1 MYLYFDKKGVLLEIV
16 NDEAL
21 RQYNHQVNTMY
32 VYIENVPTT
41 ELPQGLLK
49 LQYWFERP
57 NGETTAV
64 YDTLSHPG
72 DVVVTETVPFDIKR
86 DVRKFSYGTRYK
98 MFKIEM
104 PSGRIIGQ
112 DESGNPVY
120 EYNIF
125 EDDGPVSLTI
135 KAIFVEGAKELTLGK
150 VVFTIEKEVVIP
162 TNSVSVS
169 QYEYILRAI
178 DALTFTVG
186 KVTTETLNPKSEAA
200 VTVTQDKSSTEL
212 KNYPIDFEFGIPKG
226 ATFIPA
232 VAENGDISWTNDGGL
247 ENPQTV
253 NIKGATG
260 ATPNIVANATV
271 DENVGVPEVNVTKT
285 GTNEN
290 PNFAFTFKNLKGETG
305 ETPNITATVSVNSTV
320 GTPSAEV
327 VRTGTNENPNLAF
340 TFKNLKGETGET
352 PNIVAN
358 ATVDENVG
366 VPEVNV
372 TKTGTNENPTLT
384 FNFRNLRGK
393 DAEIPS
399 ELTDHLTDY
408 SNPHKTTAEQV
419 GAVPVD
425 FRSFSV
431 APTTTKNF
439 RQSAELFVGNNGN
452 GLRMTLQ
459 DVKNMGTKIVTVN
472 DIKEAD
478 FDNLDVGDYIY
489 SKI

>member
-57 NGETTAV
+57 NGETTEV

-86 DVRKFSYGTRYK
+86 DVRKFRYGTRYK

-125 EDDGPVSLTI
+125 EDDGPVSLTL
-135 KAIFVEGAKELTLGK
+135 KAIFVENAKELTLGK

-186 KVTTETLNPKSEAA
+186 KVTAETLDPTLEAS

-212 KNYPIDFEFGIPKG
+212 KNYPVDFEFGIPRG
-226 ATFIPA
+226 ATFTPS
-232 VAENGDISWTNDGGL
+232 VSVDGDISWTNNGGL
-247 ENPQTV
+247 ENPPTV
-253 NIKGATG
+253 NIKGDTG
-260 ATPNIVANATV
+260 ATPNISASATV
-271 DENVGVPEVNVTKT
+271 DANVGTPEVSVVKT
-285 GTNEN
+285 GT
-290 PNFAFTFKNLKGETG
+290 A
-305 ETPNITATVSVNSTV
+305 
-320 GTPSAEV
+320 
-327 VRTGTNENPNLAF
+327 
-340 TFKNLKGETGET
+340 
-352 PNIVAN
+352 
-358 ATVDENVG
+358 
-366 VPEVNV
+366 
-372 TKTGTNENPTLT
+372 ENPTLT

-393 DAEIPS
+393 DAVIPQ
-399 ELTDHLTDY
+399 ELTNHLIDY
-408 SNPHKTTAEQV
+408 NNPHRLTTEQIN
-419 GAVPVD
+419 AVPID
-425 FRSFSV
+425 FRSFRAVEST
-431 APTTTKNF
+431 PKSF
-439 RQSAELFVGNNGN
+439 RQLTGVFVENEGKGF
-452 GLRMTLQ
+452 RMTLQ
-459 DVKNMGTKIVTVN
+459 QVKDMGTKIITVK
-472 DIKEAD
+472 DVKTAD
-478 FDNLDVGDYIY
+478 LSDLDVGDYVY
-489 SKI
+489 SEK

>member
-86 DVRKFSYGTRYK
+86 DVRKFRYGTRYK

-125 EDDGPVSLTI
+125 EDDGPVSLTL
-135 KAIFVEGAKELTLGK
+135 KAIFVEDAKELTLGK

-186 KVTTETLNPKSEAA
+186 AVTTETLAPTEEAS

-212 KNYPIDFEFGIPKG
+212 KNYPVDFEFGIPRG
-226 ATFIPA
+226 ATFTPS
-232 VAENGDISWTNDGGL
+232 VAEGGDISWTNNGGL
-247 ENPQTV
+247 DNPPTV
-253 NIKGATG
+253 NIKGDTG
-260 ATPNIVANATV
+260 ATPNISASATV
-271 DENVGVPEVNVTKT
+271 DANVGTPEVSVVKT
-285 GTNEN
+285 GT
-290 PNFAFTFKNLKGETG
+290 A
-305 ETPNITATVSVNSTV
+305 
-320 GTPSAEV
+320 
-327 VRTGTNENPNLAF
+327 
-340 TFKNLKGETGET
+340 
-352 PNIVAN
+352 
-358 ATVDENVG
+358 
-366 VPEVNV
+366 
-372 TKTGTNENPTLT
+372 ENPTLT

-399 ELTDHLTDY
+399 NLTDHLTDY
-408 SNPHKTTAEQV
+408 DNPHKTTAEQV

-425 FRSFSV
+425 FRSFAV
-431 APTTTKNF
+431 TTAGTKGF
-439 RQSAELFVGNNGN
+439 RQSAEVFVSKDGN
-452 GLRMTLQ
+452 GFRMTLQ
-459 DVKNMGTKIVTVN
+459 EIKNMGTKIVDVKN
-472 DIKEAD
+472 FSDAD
-478 FDNLDVGDYIY
+478 FDKLDIGDYIY
-489 SKI
+489 SEN

>member
-186 KVTTETLNPKSEAA
+186 KVTTETLNPKSEAS

-212 KNYPIDFEFGIPKG
+212 KNYPVDFEFGIPKG
-226 ATFIPA
+226 TTFTPA

-247 ENPQTV
+247 DNPQTV

-260 ATPNIVANATV
+260 ATPNISASATV
-271 DENVGVPEVNVTKT
+271 DANVGTPEVSVVKT
-285 GTNEN
+285 GT
-290 PNFAFTFKNLKGETG
+290 A
-305 ETPNITATVSVNSTV
+305 
-320 GTPSAEV
+320 
-327 VRTGTNENPNLAF
+327 
-340 TFKNLKGETGET
+340 
-352 PNIVAN
+352 
-358 ATVDENVG
+358 
-366 VPEVNV
+366 
-372 TKTGTNENPTLT
+372 ENPTLT

-425 FRSFSV
+425 FRSFSA

-489 SKI
+489 SNI

>member
-186 KVTTETLNPKSEAA
+186 KVTTETLNPTSEAS

-212 KNYPIDFEFGIPKG
+212 KNYPVDFEFGIPKG
-226 ATFIPA
+226 ATFTPA
-232 VAENGDISWTNDGGL
+232 VAENGDISWTNNGGL
-247 ENPQTV
+247 DNPPTV
-253 NIKGATG
+253 NIKGDTG
-260 ATPNIVANATV
+260 VTPNISASATV
-271 DENVGVPEVNVTKT
+271 DANVGTPEVSVVKT
-285 GTNEN
+285 GT
-290 PNFAFTFKNLKGETG
+290 A
-305 ETPNITATVSVNSTV
+305 
-320 GTPSAEV
+320 
-327 VRTGTNENPNLAF
+327 
-340 TFKNLKGETGET
+340 
-352 PNIVAN
+352 
-358 ATVDENVG
+358 
-366 VPEVNV
+366 
-372 TKTGTNENPTLT
+372 ENPTLT

-472 DIKEAD
+472 DVKEAD

>member
-41 ELPQGLLK
+41 ELPKGLLK

-86 DVRKFSYGTRYK
+86 DVRKFRYGTRYK

-125 EDDGPVSLTI
+125 EDDGPVSLTL
-135 KAIFVEGAKELTLGK
+135 KAIFVEDAKELTLGK

-186 KVTTETLNPKSEAA
+186 AVTTETLAPTEEAS

-212 KNYPIDFEFGIPKG
+212 KNYPVDFEFGIPRG
-226 ATFIPA
+226 ATFTPS
-232 VAENGDISWTNDGGL
+232 VSEGGDISWTNDGGL
-247 ENPQTV
+247 DNPPTV
-253 NIKGATG
+253 NIKGDTG
-260 ATPNIVANATV
+260 ATPNISASATI
-271 DENVGVPEVNVTKT
+271 DANVGTPEVSVVKT
-285 GTNEN
+285 GT
-290 PNFAFTFKNLKGETG
+290 A
-305 ETPNITATVSVNSTV
+305 
-320 GTPSAEV
+320 
-327 VRTGTNENPNLAF
+327 
-340 TFKNLKGETGET
+340 
-352 PNIVAN
+352 
-358 ATVDENVG
+358 
-366 VPEVNV
+366 
-372 TKTGTNENPTLT
+372 ENPTLT

-393 DAEIPS
+393 DAEIPPN
-399 ELTDHLTDY
+399 LTSHLTDY
-408 SNPHKTTAEQV
+408 DNPHKTTAKQV

-425 FRSFSV
+425 FRSFAV
-431 APTTTKNF
+431 ATAGTKGF
-439 RQSAELFVGNNGN
+439 RQSAEVFIGKGGN
-452 GLRMTLQ
+452 GFRMTLQ
-459 DVKNMGTKIVTVN
+459 EIKNMGTKIVDVKN
-472 DIKEAD
+472 VRDAD
-478 FDNLDVGDYIY
+478 FDKLDIGDYIY
-489 SKI
+489 SEN

>member
-72 DVVVTETVPFDIKR
+72 DVIVTETVPFDIKR
-86 DVRKFSYGTRYK
+86 DVRKFRYGTRYK

-162 TNSVSVS
+162 TDSVSVS

-186 KVTTETLNPKSEAA
+186 KVTTETLSPKSEAS

-226 ATFIPA
+226 TTFTPT
-232 VAENGDISWTNDGGL
+232 VAENGDISWTNNGGL
-247 ENPQTV
+247 DNPPTV
-253 NIKGATG
+253 NIKGDTG
-260 ATPNIVANATV
+260 VTPNISASATV
-271 DENVGVPEVNVTKT
+271 DANVGTPEVSVVKT
-285 GTNEN
+285 GT
-290 PNFAFTFKNLKGETG
+290 
-305 ETPNITATVSVNSTV
+305 
-320 GTPSAEV
+320 
-327 VRTGTNENPNLAF
+327 
-340 TFKNLKGETGET
+340 
-352 PNIVAN
+352 
-358 ATVDENVG
+358 D
-366 VPEVNV
+366 
-372 TKTGTNENPTLT
+372 ENPTLT

-472 DIKEAD
+472 DVKEAD

>member
-162 TNSVSVS
+162 TDSVSVS

-178 DALTFTVG
+178 DALTFTVRG
-186 KVTTETLNPKSEAA
+186 VTTETLDPTSEAS

-212 KNYPIDFEFGIPKG
+212 KNYPVDFEFGIPRG
-226 ATFIPA
+226 ATFTPD

-247 ENPQTV
+247 DNPQTV
-253 NIKGATG
+253 NIKGPIG
-260 ATPNIVANATV
+260 ITPDISIDATV
-271 DENVGVPEVNVTKT
+271 DANVGVPEVKVTRL
-285 GTNEN
+285 GTAE
-290 PNFAFTFKNLKGETG
+290 
-305 ETPNITATVSVNSTV
+305 S
-320 GTPSAEV
+320 PSF
-327 VRTGTNENPNLAF
+327 RLS
-340 TFKNLKGETGET
+340 
-352 PNIVAN
+352 
-358 ATVDENVG
+358 
-366 VPEVNV
+366 
-372 TKTGTNENPTLT
+372 
-384 FNFRNLRGK
+384 FRNLRGK

-399 ELTDHLTDY
+399 SLTDHLRDY
-408 SNPHKTTAEQV
+408 SNPHKTTAAQV
-419 GAVPVD
+419 KAVPLRLAPFGELKEPTSVIRKAASVYVD
-425 FRSFSV
+425 DGENSYKMSLDDIK
-431 APTTTKNF
+431 A
-439 RQSAELFVGNNGN
+439 
-452 GLRMTLQ
+452 
-459 DVKNMGTKIVTVN
+459 MGTKIVSVDN
-472 DIKEAD
+472 VEDAD
-478 FDNLDVGDYIY
+478 FDKLSIGDYIY
-489 SKI
+489 SKN

>member
-186 KVTTETLNPKSEAA
+186 KVTTETLNPKSEAS

-226 ATFIPA
+226 ATFTPA
-232 VAENGDISWTNDGGL
+232 VAENGDISWTNNGGL
-247 ENPQTV
+247 DNPPTV
-253 NIKGATG
+253 NIKGDTG
-260 ATPNIVANATV
+260 VTPNISASATV
-271 DENVGVPEVNVTKT
+271 DANVGTPEVSVVKT
-285 GTNEN
+285 GT
-290 PNFAFTFKNLKGETG
+290 A
-305 ETPNITATVSVNSTV
+305 
-320 GTPSAEV
+320 
-327 VRTGTNENPNLAF
+327 
-340 TFKNLKGETGET
+340 
-352 PNIVAN
+352 
-358 ATVDENVG
+358 
-366 VPEVNV
+366 
-372 TKTGTNENPTLT
+372 ENPTLT

-459 DVKNMGTKIVTVN
+459 DVKNMGTKIVIVN
-472 DIKEAD
+472 DVKEAD

>member
-186 KVTTETLNPKSEAA
+186 KVTTETLNPKSEAS
-200 VTVTQDKSSTEL
+200 VTVTQDKSSAEL
-212 KNYPIDFEFGIPKG
+212 KNYPVDFEFGIPKG
-226 ATFIPA
+226 TTFTPA

-247 ENPQTV
+247 DNPPTV
-253 NIKGATG
+253 NIKGDTG
-260 ATPNIVANATV
+260 VTPNISASATV
-271 DENVGVPEVNVTKT
+271 DANVGTPEVSVVKT
-285 GTNEN
+285 GT
-290 PNFAFTFKNLKGETG
+290 A
-305 ETPNITATVSVNSTV
+305 
-320 GTPSAEV
+320 
-327 VRTGTNENPNLAF
+327 
-340 TFKNLKGETGET
+340 
-352 PNIVAN
+352 
-358 ATVDENVG
+358 
-366 VPEVNV
+366 
-372 TKTGTNENPTLT
+372 ENPTLT

-459 DVKNMGTKIVTVN
+459 DVKNMGTKIVIVN
-472 DIKEAD
+472 DIKDVD

-489 SKI
+489 SNI

>member
-186 KVTTETLNPKSEAA
+186 KVTTETLNPQSEAS

-212 KNYPIDFEFGIPKG
+212 KNYPVDFEFGIPKG
-226 ATFIPA
+226 ATFTPA
-232 VAENGDISWTNDGGL
+232 VA
-247 ENPQTV
+247 
-253 NIKGATG
+253 
-260 ATPNIVANATV
+260 
-271 DENVGVPEVNVTKT
+271 
-285 GTNEN
+285 
-290 PNFAFTFKNLKGETG
+290 
-305 ETPNITATVSVNSTV
+305 
-320 GTPSAEV
+320 
-327 VRTGTNENPNLAF
+327 
-340 TFKNLKGETGET
+340 
-352 PNIVAN
+352 
-358 ATVDENVG
+358 
-366 VPEVNV
+366 
-372 TKTGTNENPTLT
+372 
-384 FNFRNLRGK
+384 
-393 DAEIPS
+393 
-399 ELTDHLTDY
+399 
-408 SNPHKTTAEQV
+408 
-419 GAVPVD
+419 
-425 FRSFSV
+425 
-431 APTTTKNF
+431 
-439 RQSAELFVGNNGN
+439 
-452 GLRMTLQ
+452 
-459 DVKNMGTKIVTVN
+459 
-472 DIKEAD
+472 
-478 FDNLDVGDYIY
+478 
-489 SKI
+489 

>member
-1 MYLYFDKKGVLLEIV
+1 MYLYFDNKGVLLEII

-32 VYIENVPTT
+32 VYIENTPTA
-41 ELPQGLLK
+41 EFPKGLSK

-57 NGETTAV
+57 NGDVTAV

-72 DVVVTETVPFDIKR
+72 DVIVTETIPFNIKR
-86 DVRKFSYGTRYK
+86 DVRKFQYGVKYK

-162 TNSVSVS
+162 SDSISVS
-169 QYEYILRAI
+169 QFEYILRAI

-186 KVTTETLNPKSEAA
+186 EVTTETLDSTSEAS

-212 KNYPIDFEFGIPKG
+212 KNYPIDFDFKIPR
-226 ATFIPA
+226 
-232 VAENGDISWTNDGGL
+232 
-247 ENPQTV
+247 
-253 NIKGATG
+253 G

-285 GTNEN
+285 GTDES
-290 PNFAFTFKNLKGETG
+290 PTF
-305 ETPNITATVSVNSTV
+305 
-320 GTPSAEV
+320 
-327 VRTGTNENPNLAF
+327 
-340 TFKNLKGETGET
+340 
-352 PNIVAN
+352 
-358 ATVDENVG
+358 
-366 VPEVNV
+366 
-372 TKTGTNENPTLT
+372 T

-399 ELTDHLTDY
+399 GLTNHLTDY

-425 FRSFSV
+425 FRSFSA

-452 GLRMTLQ
+452 GFRMTLQ

-472 DIKEAD
+472 DMKDVD
-478 FDNLDVGDYIY
+478 FDKLDVGDYIY

>member
-72 DVVVTETVPFDIKR
+72 DVVVTETVPFDLKR

-186 KVTTETLNPKSEAA
+186 KVTTETLDPTSEAS

-212 KNYPIDFEFGIPKG
+212 KNYPVDFEFGIPKG
-226 ATFIPA
+226 TTFTPA
-232 VAENGDISWTNDGGL
+232 VAENGDISWTNNGGL
-247 ENPQTV
+247 DNPQTV

-271 DENVGVPEVNVTKT
+271 DENVGVPEVSVVKT
-285 GTNEN
+285 GT
-290 PNFAFTFKNLKGETG
+290 A
-305 ETPNITATVSVNSTV
+305 
-320 GTPSAEV
+320 
-327 VRTGTNENPNLAF
+327 
-340 TFKNLKGETGET
+340 
-352 PNIVAN
+352 
-358 ATVDENVG
+358 
-366 VPEVNV
+366 
-372 TKTGTNENPTLT
+372 ENPTLT

-459 DVKNMGTKIVTVN
+459 DVKNMGTKIVIVN
-472 DIKEAD
+472 DVKEAD

>member
-32 VYIENVPTT
+32 VYIENEPTT
-41 ELPQGLLK
+41 ELPKGLIQ

-57 NGETTAV
+57 NGDVTAA
-64 YDTLSHPG
+64 YETLSHPG
-72 DVVVTETVPFDIKR
+72 DVIVTETIPFDIKR
-86 DVRKFSYGTRYK
+86 DVRKFKYGVKYK

-186 KVTTETLNPKSEAA
+186 KVTTETLNPTSEAS

-212 KNYPIDFEFGIPKG
+212 KNYPVDFEFGIPKG
-226 ATFIPA
+226 TTFTPA

-247 ENPQTV
+247 DNPPTV
-253 NIKGATG
+253 NIKGDTG
-260 ATPNIVANATV
+260 V
-271 DENVGVPEVNVTKT
+271 
-285 GTNEN
+285 
-290 PNFAFTFKNLKGETG
+290 
-305 ETPNITATVSVNSTV
+305 
-320 GTPSAEV
+320 
-327 VRTGTNENPNLAF
+327 
-340 TFKNLKGETGET
+340 T